1 MLKITITTATTKQ
14 KQLKK
19 KFFNKSNIFNDEL

>member
-14 KQLKK
+14 KLKK